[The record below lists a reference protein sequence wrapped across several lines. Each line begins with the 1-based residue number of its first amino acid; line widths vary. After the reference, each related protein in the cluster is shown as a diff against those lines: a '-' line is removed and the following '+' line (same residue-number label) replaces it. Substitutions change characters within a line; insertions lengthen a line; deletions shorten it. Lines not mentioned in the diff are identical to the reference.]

1 MLFFSIVTASYN
13 RELLIS
19 QTIDSILNQTYVN
32 FELLIVDDGST
43 DNTEGVVG
51 TYILKD
57 KRVQYF
63 KKNNAERG
71 AARNYG
77 VSKASGDYV
86 VFIDS
91 DDLMKTTYLADLAD
105 IILEVKPT
113 PTFLALKFNFVND
126 EGNEIAYKNPLESGF
141 NGIQTFLKGNSL
153 ACNFCVKTKDAL
165 AMPFLEPRKYATIE
179 DWVFVLCQLFPD
191 KKVYISEKIGV
202 SMREHDGR
210 SMSNNLQVIKARE
223 EAVEWLKSNLKFEK
237 KQLKQLIGWSHC
249 YCAIHYYLDN
259 KRRHALNEIFQSIK
273 QIGLNI
279 KSLVL
284 FVKVVLG
291 RKIILFIK
299 NRH

>member
-19 QTIDSILNQTYVN
+19 QTIDSILNQTYVD

-43 DNTEGVVG
+43 DNTEGIVSA
-51 TYILKD
+51 YILKD
-57 KRVQYF
+57 KRVKYF
-63 KKNNAERG
+63 KKENAERG

-77 VSKASGDYV
+77 VSKAKGDYL

-91 DDLMKTTYLADLAD
+91 DDLMKPTYLADLVD
-105 IILEVKPT
+105 IILQVKPT
-113 PTFLALKFNFVND
+113 PTFLALKFNFVNE
-126 EGNEIAYKNPLESGF
+126 EGNEIAYNNPLKSGF
-141 NGIQTFLKGNSL
+141 NDIQTFLKGNSL

-191 KKVYISEKIGV
+191 KKVYISEKTGV

-279 KSLVL
+279 KILVL